1 MQDLTIVFEN
11 NNHAVTSSRLVAEYF
26 HKRHDHI
33 VRDIDN
39 LKEKVSPQ
47 FWGANFL
54 KTQYQSRGKE
64 YTEYLMTKDGFT
76 ILAMGFTGAKAM
88 QFKEAYINAFNKME
102 SLLKGNST
110 ILQLEKRIQELEQAN
125 KPITEISEESILL
138 EYFSSLKQALRSGK
152 YYLKRKCR
160 GRITTERHTGN
171 LLGTYDMFTYSI
183 IGQKSYDIYK
193 EYAKNPVHRQA
204 LYNLLLTRGYLIPPE
219 ESERKKTKSISVKK
233 QYIDKHEYRCLIIKR
248 DKTKINLLN

>member
-1 MQDLTIVFEN
+1 MKDLTIVFEN
-11 NNHAVTSSRLVAEYF
+11 NNEAVTSSRLVAEYF
-26 HKRHDHI
+26 GKRHDTVTRAI
-33 VRDIDN
+33 KN
-39 LKEKVSPQ
+39 LKCSKE
-47 FWGANFL
+47 FNARNFAVVN
-54 KTQYQSRGKE
+54 
-64 YTEYLMTKDGFT
+64 YTDKKGETRQEYLMTKDGFT

-160 GRITTERHTGN
+160 GRIATERHTGN

>member
-11 NNHAVTSSRLVAEYF
+11 NNEAVTSSRLVAEYF
-26 HKRHDHI
+26 HKRHDTVI
-33 VRDIDN
+33 RAIQN
-39 LKEKVSPQ
+39 LNCSKE
-47 FWGANFL
+47 FNRHNFAEI
-54 KTQYQSRGKE
+54 KYTDSRGRLQP
-64 YTEYLMTKDGFT
+64 EYLMTKDGFT

-152 YYLKRKCR
+152 YKKVNYER
-160 GRITTERHTGN
+160 G
-171 LLGTYDMFTYSI
+171 
-183 IGQKSYDIYK
+183 KK
-193 EYAKNPVHRQA
+193 ENE
-204 LYNLLLTRGYLIPPE
+204 N
-219 ESERKKTKSISVKK
+219 KK
-233 QYIDKHEYRCLIIKR
+233 QD
-248 DKTKINLLN
+248 